1 MKAEHLFLLWG
12 GGWRVTGVFSQ
23 ESQWGRTT
31 SLLGVAFWEVLVS
44 GLWQNHG
51 TGAGGRNPVPSP
63 LLLFPPPVSCCG
75 HLLVLLPP
83 HQASGGLMEQMI
95 CGSEETQDSSE
106 GVFLGGVMLHS
117 DQSFPGIPEQ
127 PGSTVGT
134 GPGKKQP
141 QCVAHMGF
149 QV

>member
-1 MKAEHLFLLWG
+1 M
-12 GGWRVTGVFSQ
+12 
-23 ESQWGRTT
+23 
-31 SLLGVAFWEVLVS
+31 GVAFWEVLVS

-134 GPGKKQP
+134 GPLSAPWPASGSGASSRSGRGRP
-141 QCVAHMGF
+141 RPRTASSPARCSG
-149 QV
+149 